1 MPTAEGTTRRLVQL
15 CVAYFLAYVV
25 TGFSVKYFLG
35 SPEQGFPGFKDMEFL
50 VYGTASA
57 TLIPTLTSLWLRWYR
72 METQRMVSFLGL
84 RFPVEYLYI
93 IPSGI
98 CTAVV
103 IPTTTLMYTLPISVM
118 VAMIIM
124 RGSVIVI
131 SRLVDAVQIRQGI
144 LTKKVYGEENIAVLF
159 AVGAIGVHMVQ
170 VKEGAFDFLHN
181 TAAMVILGS
190 YIVAYL
196 IRIYIMNYYR
206 NTTGRGAKRENKA
219 FFAVEQI
226 SMYVAL
232 MLAAT
237 LVFFSPTLF
246 GWSAPQI
253 ELFRNAILTPR
264 AGWPWASFWGA
275 SFGIVAFFSVFIFM
289 FKGRTA
295 TFTGLVNRLT
305 SLVAGTTVTL
315 LFYALYGGKFPSMQ
329 DWISLG
335 FILVSIAFLTKAETR
350 RARELV
356 AAREIAADP
365 TTTASTPLRAVS
377 AL

>member
-1 MPTAEGTTRRLVQL
+1 MPSTAEGSTKRLVQL

-25 TGFSVKYFLG
+25 TGFSVKYYLG
-35 SPEQGFPGFKDMEFL
+35 SPEQGFPGYKDMEFL

-57 TLIPTLTSLWLRWYR
+57 TLIPTLTSLLLRWYR
-72 METQRMVSFLGL
+72 METQRLVSFCGL

-93 IPSGI
+93 IPSGV

-144 LTKKVYGEENIAVLF
+144 LTKRVYWEENVAVLF
-159 AVGAIGVHMVQ
+159 AVGAIGVHMVNVQ
-170 VKEGAFDFLHN
+170 TGAFDFLHN
-181 TAAMVILGS
+181 TAAMTILGS
-190 YIVAYL
+190 YIGAYL
-196 IRIYIMNYYR
+196 IRIYIMNYYK

-226 SMYVAL
+226 SMYVTL
-232 MLAAT
+232 MIAAV

-246 GWSAPQI
+246 GWTAPQI
-253 ELFRNAILTPR
+253 ELYRNAILTPR
-264 AGWPWASFWGA
+264 EGWPWASFFGA
-275 SFGIVAFFSVFIFM
+275 SFGVVAFFSVFIFM

-305 SLVAGTTVTL
+305 SLIAGTTVTL
-315 LFYALYGGKFPSMQ
+315 LFYALYGGKFPSPQ
-329 DWISLG
+329 DWMSLG
-335 FILVSIAFLTKAETR
+335 LILVAIAFLTKSETR
-350 RARELV
+350 RSRELI
-356 AAREIAADP
+356 AAREIVVDP
-365 TTTASTPLRAVS
+365 APGATLLRAVS